1 MTMWRMVEM
10 NNHISKL
17 TKIIASV
24 ALLLTAVPAIAQ
36 QKDILKEVTERGVLR
51 IATASDV
58 PPYSFLSASGELQGF
73 DVDVGK
79 MIAAD
84 LGVKAEFSL
93 VDGPG
98 RITALQTGKADIVVQ
113 NFTANFKRSQSINFT
128 DPYVVVG
135 MVFFTLSKRSE
146 IKTLDDLNK
155 ESMKIGFGRGGT
167 QETLVPA
174 AAPKAS
180 IVKFAG
186 MADTMEALDS
196 GRIDATAID
205 NIAAAG
211 FYAANPGKYKEL
223 PGRYSR
229 EDIAIGLPKGDFQW
243 WLLINS
249 WVRDFNLS
257 GKNDALYK
265 KWFNNAERPKI
276 FENY

>member
-1 MTMWRMVEM
+1 MKSYGRKL
-10 NNHISKL
+10 SKV
-17 TKIIASV
+17 IVSA
-24 ALLLTAVPAIAQ
+24 ALLFAAVPAIAQ
-36 QKDILKEVTERGVLR
+36 QRDILKEVTDRGVIR

-58 PPYSFLSASGELQGF
+58 PPYSFLGSNGELQGF
-73 DVDVGK
+73 DVDLGK

-84 LGVKAEFSL
+84 LGVKAEFSM

-113 NFTANFKRSQSINFT
+113 NFTANFKRAQSINFT

-135 MVFFTLSKRSE
+135 MVFFTLSKRTD
-146 IKTLDDLNK
+146 IKTVDDLNK
-155 ESMKIGFGRGGT
+155 DSMKVGFGRGGT

-174 AAPKAS
+174 AAPKTT

-249 WVRDFNLS
+249 WVRDFNIS

-276 FENY
+276 FEPY

>member
-1 MTMWRMVEM
+1 MK
-10 NNHISKL
+10 NYILKL
-17 TKIIASV
+17 SSMIVASV
-24 ALLLTAVPAIAQ
+24 LIFATSAVFAEQ
-36 QKDILKEVTERGVLR
+36 RDILKEVIDRGVIR

-58 PPYSFLSASGELQGF
+58 PPYSSLGANGELQGF
-73 DVDVGK
+73 DID
-79 MIAAD
+79 MIAAE
-84 LGVKAEFSL
+84 LGVKPEFSI

-98 RITALQTGKADIVVQ
+98 RITALQTGKADITIQ
-113 NFTANFKRSQSINFT
+113 NFTANFKRSQSILFT

-135 MVFFTLSKRSE
+135 MVFFTLANRTE

-211 FYAANPGKYKEL
+211 FYAGNPGKYREL

-229 EDIAIGLPKGDFQW
+229 EDIAIGVPKGDVQW

-257 GKNDALYK
+257 GKNDVLYK
-265 KWFNNAERPKI
+265 KWFNAERPKI
-276 FENY
+276 FELY

>member
-1 MTMWRMVEM
+1 MK
-10 NNHISKL
+10 NYILKL
-17 TKIIASV
+17 SSMIVASV
-24 ALLLTAVPAIAQ
+24 LIFATSAVFAEQ
-36 QKDILKEVTERGVLR
+36 RDILKEVIDRGVIR

-58 PPYSFLSASGELQGF
+58 PPYSSLGANGELQGF
-73 DVDVGK
+73 DIDMGK
-79 MIAAD
+79 MIAAE
-84 LGVKAEFSL
+84 LGVKPEFSI

-98 RITALQTGKADIVVQ
+98 RITALQTGKADITIQ
-113 NFTANFKRSQSINFT
+113 NFTANFKRSQSILFT

-135 MVFFTLSKRSE
+135 MVFFTLANRTE

-211 FYAANPGKYKEL
+211 FYAGNPGKYREL

-229 EDIAIGLPKGDFQW
+229 EDIAIGVPKGDVQW

-265 KWFNNAERPKI
+265 KWFNAERPKI
-276 FENY
+276 FELY